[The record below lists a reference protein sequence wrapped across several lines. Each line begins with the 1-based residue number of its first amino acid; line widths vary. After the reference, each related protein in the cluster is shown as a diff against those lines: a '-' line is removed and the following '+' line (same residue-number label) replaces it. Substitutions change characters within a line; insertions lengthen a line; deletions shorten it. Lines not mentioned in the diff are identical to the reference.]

1 MSKNVH
7 DVTFFFFEACLCVL
21 KFFGIFY
28 VLVFVEF
35 DLKGSYHVYEG
46 IWVAKVWE
54 NLQIT
59 NQRGPRGGPNLW
71 AKVVPSWQHTVSMFT
86 DYFTASCVDH
96 GP

>member
-1 MSKNVH
+1 MHALYKVIWRPNVH
-7 DVTFFFFEACLCVL
+7 QEHAMNVYLYM
-21 KFFGIFY
+21 FY